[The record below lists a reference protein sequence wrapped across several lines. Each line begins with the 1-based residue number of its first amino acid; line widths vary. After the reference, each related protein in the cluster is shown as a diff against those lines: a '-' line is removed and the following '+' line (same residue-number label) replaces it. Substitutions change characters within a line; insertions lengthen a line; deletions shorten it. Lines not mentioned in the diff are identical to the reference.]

1 MKSLR
6 GIVALTTMLAV
17 ICVAGHDCLY
27 GKWIRVAV
35 SADEKSDP
43 NNATPSTQE
52 LIRELYP
59 GGKIKSET
67 PLAGGKI
74 HGKKKIFSENGIILK
89 EEEYREGKR
98 EGLSLEY
105 YEDGTLKNHE
115 VYKDDRLSG
124 DCFTNYPNGQKM
136 MAGQCIEGKKAGKWI
151 LYHSNGNKYMEGNYA
166 DGFMEGQWRSYSP
179 EGWLDSEGE
188 YRNGLQWD
196 LWVYFDKNKKIM
208 KKVTMK
214 NGMIDGPCW
223 IYSQGRLTGEGIMNG
238 LAHDPKKNG
247 AWKAYYQ
254 NGRLKYEGVFT
265 MGVKSGTFVEY
276 YSNGSKKGTGDYAND
291 RRNGNWVFYAKDG
304 VTVDVENSGQ
314 YVNGKLKKQ

>member
-1 MKSLR
+1 M
-6 GIVALTTMLAV
+6 
-17 ICVAGHDCLY
+17 CV
-27 GKWIRVAV
+27 
-35 SADEKSDP
+35 
-43 NNATPSTQE
+43 
-52 LIRELYP
+52 
-59 GGKIKSET
+59 
-67 PLAGGKI
+67 
-74 HGKKKIFSENGIILK
+74 FSYVL
-89 EEEYREGKR
+89 
-98 EGLSLEY
+98 
-105 YEDGTLKNHE
+105 
-115 VYKDDRLSG
+115 
-124 DCFTNYPNGQKM
+124 
-136 MAGQCIEGKKAGKWI
+136 
-151 LYHSNGNKYMEGNYA
+151 
-166 DGFMEGQWRSYSP
+166 
-179 EGWLDSEGE
+179 
-188 YRNGLQWD
+188 NGLQWD